1 VSTERAEPNPEKGPD
16 DEIEHHMD
24 ETDRKLINR
33 LQSQFPVEARPY
45 AVIAAKLG
53 LSESEVIERVS
64 RLKKVGVIRR
74 IGANLNPRKIG
85 FTSTLCAAHVP
96 DAQVD
101 RFVEEV
107 NRHPGVTHNYG
118 REHHYNIWF
127 TFIAPSS
134 ERIEEHLK
142 DISDRTGITDILNMP
157 ATKVY
162 KIRAEFRV

>member
-1 VSTERAEPNPEKGPD
+1 MLSKQPERHPEKGPD
-16 DEIEHHMD
+16 GEIENHMD
-24 ETDRKLINR
+24 EVDRKLINR
-33 LQSQFPVEARPY
+33 MQSGFPIESRPY
-45 AVIAAKLG
+45 AVIGAELG
-53 LSESEVIERVS
+53 LSENEVVERVS
-64 RLKKVGVIRR
+64 RLKKVGVVRR

-96 DAQVD
+96 DD
-101 RFVEEV
+101 RVEAFVEEV
-107 NRHPGVTHNYG
+107 NKHPGVTHNYG
-118 REHHYNIWF
+118 RDHHYNIWF

-142 DISDRTGITDILNMP
+142 SISDRTGISDILNMP